1 MMDFDTEQA
10 EISLSVIIP
19 CWNQW
24 EFILDAIASVES
36 ALDLLYE
43 IVIVTPNTLSLDQE
57 ELLSYFK
64 YQGYTIEKTSD
75 NFDLDQA
82 LSLGIEKATGQY
94 LFVLFP
100 HNKVRVNALLDGIEL
115 LENQPEFGVVSGN
128 LERLE
133 ETLKILDDKNFKSD
147 QKLFNVGS
155 IFRRQACDAES
166 TKIGGNIGQ
175 KNRKIYHLSEPMV
188 EAINFSQFYTEVEL
202 ESDQF
207 NDLSLSVQEKPL
219 VSICIPSYN
228 GERFIAEA
236 ISSALSQTYSPIEL
250 ILSDD
255 ASTDKTVAIAQS
267 FQANTS
273 INFVILNHSNYGLA
287 QNCNFCLTQAQGKY
301 IKFLFQDD
309 ILTPN
314 CIAEMVDLAEKDEE
328 IGLVFS
334 PRKMCFL
341 EGNESDQNLQNIYQ
355 DFQDLHK
362 TWSNLRIIQSGQSL
376 LSDPNLFQ
384 HPINKIG
391 EPSTVLIRRTVFETV
406 GLFDSELNQ
415 LVDWDMWLRIMSHYK
430 IGFIN
435 QLLSVFR
442 LHIQQKTYRNIREN
456 ISIDLSFYQKVYH
469 HPCYSFMSSELRFR
483 ALCLYTINLNHFYL
497 NTPSPTRSI
506 FRDHLRNLRR
516 EVAEILLHFSSDQLE
531 SMYFSSL
538 GIIHRI
544 LVRNQSFK
552 KEVLTQLEQVFIQNI
567 SQDITDHSNNII
579 QSILVLMLYQ
589 NATPLQVKLEF
600 SQIPRIIQK
609 EIINWM
615 SIED

>member
-1 MMDFDTEQA
+1 MDWDSENTE
-10 EISLSVIIP
+10 ILLSVIIP

-43 IVIVTPNTLSLDQE
+43 IIIVTPNTLSLEQE
-57 ELLSYFK
+57 ELLSYFQE
-64 YQGYTIEKTSD
+64 QGYTIEKISD
-75 NFDLDQA
+75 NFDLDEA
-82 LSLGIEKATGQY
+82 LSLGIEKASGQY
-94 LFVLFP
+94 IFVLFP
-100 HNKVRVNALLDGIEL
+100 HKNVRVNALRDGIEIL
-115 LENQPEFGVVSGN
+115 KNKLDIAVVSGTVEN
-128 LERLE
+128 LE
-133 ETLKILDDKNFKSD
+133 ETLKVLKDKNFISSR
-147 QKLFNVGS
+147 KLFNIES
-155 IFRRQACDAES
+155 IFRRKICDPES
-166 TKIGGNIGQ
+166 ITILRYIR
-175 KNRKIYHLSEPMV
+175 KNNSKIYHLSEPLT

-202 ESDQF
+202 ESNKF

-255 ASTDKTVAIAQS
+255 ASTDQTVAIAQS

-273 INFVILNHSNYGLA
+273 MNFVILNHSNYGLA

-309 ILTPN
+309 VLTPN
-314 CIAEMVDLAEKDEE
+314 CIAEMVNLAEKNQK

-362 TWSNLRIIQSGQSL
+362 AWSNLQIIQSGQSL

-435 QLLSVFR
+435 QVLSFFR
-442 LHIQQKTYRNIREN
+442 LHVQQKTCQNIQEN
-456 ISIDLSFYQKVYH
+456 ISIDLSFYQKVYS
-469 HPCYSFMSSELRFR
+469 HPCYDFMSSELRFR
-483 ALCLYTINLNHFYL
+483 ALCLYTINLNHIYL
-497 NTPSPTRSI
+497 NTPSHNRSI
-506 FRDHLRNLRR
+506 FRDHLRKLRR
-516 EVAEILLHFSSDQLE
+516 EVAEILLHLPLIQLE
-531 SMYFSSL
+531 SMYLSSL

-544 LVRNQSFK
+544 LVRNKSFQ
-552 KEVLTQLEQVFIQNI
+552 KESLTQPEQVFIQKI
-567 SQDITDHSNNII
+567 SQNITPHDNKII
-579 QSILVLMLYQ
+579 QSILALMLYQ
-589 NATPLQVKLEF
+589 KATLPQAQLEF
-600 SQIPRIIQK
+600 SQISQIIQK
-609 EIINWM
+609 EIEKWM